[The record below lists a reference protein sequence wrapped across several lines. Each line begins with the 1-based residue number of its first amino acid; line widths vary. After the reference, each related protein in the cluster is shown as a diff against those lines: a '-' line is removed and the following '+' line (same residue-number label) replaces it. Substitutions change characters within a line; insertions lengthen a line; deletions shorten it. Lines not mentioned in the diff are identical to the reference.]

1 MGRSIASSMER
12 IIKLG
17 TMKWIII
24 SICLVYI
31 ILSQRAKHVYKSK
44 LVPHT
49 SETGFLLG
57 SIFGAIIDALAYYW
71 LFKCIEII

>member
-1 MGRSIASSMER
+1 
-12 IIKLG
+12 
-17 TMKWIII
+17 MKWIII

-44 LVPHT
+44 LVRHT
-49 SETGFLLG
+49 SETGFALG

>member
-1 MGRSIASSMER
+1 
-12 IIKLG
+12 
-17 TMKWIII
+17 MKWIII

-49 SETGFLLG
+49 SETGFARG
-57 SIFGAIIDALAYYW
+57 SIFGAIIDVFAYYW